1 MQNKVALL
9 ILDGW
14 GIGDRS
20 PSDAIFHAHTPFV
33 DKLFLNYPS
42 SQLLTSGEQVGLPEG
57 QMGNSEV
64 GHLNL
69 GAGRIVYQELSRINN
84 AIKDGSFFENPTLL
98 NALHYAQQQRKKVHL
113 LGLVSHGGVHSS
125 LTHLEALIA
134 LCKQMQMQRVHI
146 HAITDG
152 RDCSPTTAV
161 RDLAYLQ
168 TILNDE
174 IKLSTIIGRYFAMD
188 RDNRWER
195 IAQAYHLLVHGKGT
209 STKDPI
215 EAINLCYNQGITDE
229 FLPPFIVEESGLMAS
244 GDVVICFNFRTDRPR
259 QITQVL
265 TQKAYPEHN
274 MSPIDLHFV
283 TMTNY
288 DDTFTH
294 VNVVFEKD
302 NLENTLGEIVSK
314 AGLRQVRI
322 AETEKYPHVTYFFNG
337 GREEPFEHEDRL
349 MVPSPKVSTYDL
361 QPQMSAV
368 EVTDTLLSYISTQ
381 QPSFIC
387 LNYANPDMVGHTGV
401 FSAIVKAVETIDAEL
416 EKLVKFLEAQGYDM
430 LILADHGNA
439 EQATNPDGSPNTS
452 HTLNPVPCILVGKT
466 PTLELESGI
475 LADVAPTILELLNLA
490 QPAIMTGK
498 SLIKKGAKA
507 PKLFNS

>member
-1 MQNKVALL
+1 MYLYLMQNKVALI

-14 GIGDRS
+14 GKGDGS
-20 PSDAIFHAHTPFV
+20 ECDAIFRARTPFV
-33 DKLFLNYPS
+33 DELIVNYPS
-42 SQLLTSGEQVGLPEG
+42 SALLTSGEHVGLPEG

-84 AIKDGSFFENPTLL
+84 AIKDGSFFENPTLFK
-98 NALHYAQQQRKKVHL
+98 ALRYAQQQGKKVHL

-125 LTHLEALIA
+125 LTHLEALIT

-195 IAQAYHLLVHGKGT
+195 IAQAYHLFVHGEGT

-215 EAINLCYNQGITDE
+215 ETIKLCYAQGITDE
-229 FLPPFIVEESGLMAS
+229 FLPPFIVEESGLMES

-259 QITQVL
+259 QITQAL
-265 TQKAYPEHN
+265 SQKAYPEHN

-288 DDTFTH
+288 DDTFTN
-294 VNVVFEKD
+294 VDVVFEKD
-302 NLENTLGEIVSK
+302 NLDNTLGEIVSK

-337 GREEPFEHEDRL
+337 GREAPFTNEDRL

-361 QPQMSAV
+361 QPQMSAE
-368 EVTDTLLSYISTQ
+368 EVTQTLLDYVRIQ
-381 QPSFIC
+381 QPAFVC

-401 FSAIVKAVETIDAEL
+401 FSAIVKAVETIDAQL
-416 EKLVKFLEAQGYDM
+416 EKLVRFLETQGYDM

-439 EQATNPDGSPNTS
+439 ELATNPDGSPNTS
-452 HTLNPVPCILVGKT
+452 HTLNPVPCILIGKN
-466 PTLELESGI
+466 PLFELENGI

-490 QPAIMTGK
+490 KPAIMTGK
-498 SLIKKGAKA
+498 SLIKKGA
-507 PKLFNS
+507 